1 MLHTIFKDFLFL
13 PKMYLNSK
21 YSNKENIEP
30 KSNVVKVE
38 TKEQRNSLIHN
49 SHILVLVYGAKWCFP
64 CQVLSPKLDELS
76 NEEIKNLTIAK
87 EDIDLELDDYPSDIN
102 VVPTTLFFKDGKIY
116 KELSFTGADI
126 EKIRKTIKALQV

>member
-1 MLHTIFKDFLFL
+1 
-13 PKMYLNSK
+13 MYLNST

-30 KSNVVKVE
+30 KSNVIKVE
-38 TKEQRNSLIHN
+38 RKEERNSLIQN

-64 CQVLSPKLDELS
+64 CQVLCPKLDELS
-76 NEEIKNLTIAK
+76 NEEIKNVTIAK
-87 EDIDLELDDYPSDIN
+87 EDIDLELDDYPSNIN

-126 EKIRKTIKALQV
+126 EKIKKTIKALQV